1 MSISKGL
8 WCKIKPGI
16 LFLAMLSRLCVPFIM
31 VFRFLISTG
40 PFLLLSAKCERLSFS
55 TIFFPCYFP
64 FFFRNRESIMEHFW
78 WDTIILKKTH
88 LISQNSVH
96 AYLHV
101 MNYYPIEWILQKGHL
116 KWLSRQVFD
125 SHDPFHEIQ
134 LSHKPSL
141 MAEMPTSHETALANH
156 KMSPERLMINPTQN
170 PSYDTRKE
178 RRCSTTKVISDN

>member
-78 WDTIILKKTH
+78 WDTIILKKKTFNKSEFSSCIPSCH
-88 LISQNSVH
+88 ELLSNR
-96 AYLHV
+96 
-101 MNYYPIEWILQKGHL
+101 MNIAKGVS
-116 KWLSRQVFD
+116 KMTKQASIWQSWPLSW
-125 SHDPFHEIQ
+125 
-134 LSHKPSL
+134 
-141 MAEMPTSHETALANH
+141 
-156 KMSPERLMINPTQN
+156 NPTIPQAQPYGRDAN
-170 PSYDTRKE
+170 
-178 RRCSTTKVISDN
+178 